1 MAKVYADEQFPLPV
15 VKILRELGHDVLTVQ
30 ESNNTSISDEE
41 VLFFAIQEQRIV
53 LTQNRRHFIRL
64 HQQHSHHTGIVVC
77 TEDRNV
83 EQLAQRI
90 HQVLSSNNTLRGQ
103 LIRVTR
109 SA

>member
-1 MAKVYADEQFPLPV
+1 M
-15 VKILRELGHDVLTVQ
+15 VKILRELDHNILTFQ
-30 ESNNTSISDEE
+30 ESNNKSISDEE

-64 HQQHSHHTGIVVC
+64 HQQYPNHTGIIVC

-90 HQVLSSNNTLRGQ
+90 HQVLSSKNTLTSQ
-103 LIRVTR
+103 LIRVSR
-109 SA
+109 PA